1 MKCKNCGKENNADAL
16 FCGSCGSGLKPG
28 TNKPWAVMVI
38 AIVAAV
44 IILLALGSLL
54 YFLVSAIKGP
64 ADNNYTP
71 TEQTEYTESDAE
83 SNQGEVP
90 EITEDDNSGNE
101 ESPAEVETA
110 ISEYIIPDSDSKYL
124 SRSELSSL
132 SADELR
138 IARNEIFAR
147 HGRRFNDAALQSHF
161 DSCSWY
167 NGTVAPDS
175 FNEAVFNEYE
185 KANISL
191 LQSVEN
197 ERK

>member
-1 MKCKNCGKENNADAL
+1 MKCKNCGNENDADAL
-16 FCGSCGSGLKPG
+16 FCRFCGSRLKPNKNKARATMIISVVAAVNILLSLGSGLH
-28 TNKPWAVMVI
+28 
-38 AIVAAV
+38 
-44 IILLALGSLL
+44 
-54 YFLVSAIKGP
+54 FLVSAIKGP

-101 ESPAEVETA
+101 EPPAEVEAVT
-110 ISEYIIPDSDSKYL
+110 SEYVIPDSDSRYL
-124 SRSELSSL
+124 SRSELASL
-132 SADELR
+132 GSAELR
-138 IARNEIFAR
+138 VARNEIFAR
-147 HGRRFNDAALQSHF
+147 HGRKFNDAALQSYF
-161 DSCSWY
+161 DNCSWY
-167 NGTVAPDS
+167 NGTVDPDK

-185 KANISL
+185 KANVSL